1 MRYARQVKL
10 DYPLLIGEQDGLEAA
25 QAFGLDM
32 GFPFTIFADHKRRV
46 IAVKIGELHRNEAEF
61 ILDQIAGI
69 NAGSLQVENS
79 RKAIAAALRQFAVER
94 EQKTGKAAVKGTA
107 TTS

>member
-1 MRYARQVKL
+1 MVFVTFGSEDRNSSN
-10 DYPLLIGEQDGLEAA
+10 DGSRKSRVDITYVHFLV
-25 QAFGLDM
+25 
-32 GFPFTIFADHKRRV
+32 IFNLTLNV
-46 IAVKIGELHRNEAEF
+46 LVCVKIGELHRNEAEF

-69 NAGSLQVENS
+69 NAGSLRAEDS

-94 EQKTGKAAVKGTA
+94 EQKMGKTAGKGSA